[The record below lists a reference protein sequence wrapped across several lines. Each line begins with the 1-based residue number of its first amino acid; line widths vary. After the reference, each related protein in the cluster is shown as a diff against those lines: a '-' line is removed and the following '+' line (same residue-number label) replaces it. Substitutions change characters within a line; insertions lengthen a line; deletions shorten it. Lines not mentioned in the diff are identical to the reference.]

1 MKEINLTQEP
11 SFGEDY
17 KDTIFKL
24 KIIKAIV
31 EGGDWGETVLKF
43 VDPNAF
49 SVQVGGLHNILGVI
63 KEMYMETSE
72 IPSID
77 TVKETIYNKY
87 VNDDIDKEIYDAV
100 FKEYDKIYLDKDDIK
115 QTRLIFKNYYV
126 IVSLKKLR
134 ECMDNV
140 PRNEFMQEFPNIE
153 LYVKRLIKI
162 LEELKFY
169 YENTDNSSGVEI
181 AKEW

>member
-11 SFGEDY
+11 LFGEDY

-31 EGGDWGETVLKF
+31 EGGDWGKTVLKF

-87 VNDDIDKEIYDAV
+87 VNDEIDKEIYDTV
-100 FKEYDKIYLDKDDIK
+100 FNEYDKIYLNALDTKTI
-115 QTRLIFKNYYV
+115 RSYFANYYIKV
-126 IVSLKKLR
+126 TLKRLKMCMEDVSFTSESDMMR
-134 ECMDNV
+134 
-140 PRNEFMQEFPNIE
+140 
-153 LYVKRLIKI
+153 YVNRLIKI

-169 YENTDNSSGVEI
+169 AENRNESTGMFEM
-181 AKEW
+181 KEW

>member
-17 KDTIFKL
+17 KDVIFKL

-31 EGGDWGETVLKF
+31 EGGDWGKAVLKF

-49 SVQVGGLHNILGVI
+49 SVQVGGLHIILGVI
-63 KEMYMETSE
+63 KEIYMETSE

-77 TVKETIYNKY
+77 TVKETIYTKY
-87 VNDDIDKEIYDAV
+87 VNDDIDKEIYDTV
-100 FKEYDKIYLDKDDIK
+100 FNEYDKIYLNAFDIK
-115 QTRLIFKNYYV
+115 TIRSYFANYYIKV
-126 IVSLKKLR
+126 TLKRLKMCMEDVSFTSENDLMR
-134 ECMDNV
+134 
-140 PRNEFMQEFPNIE
+140 
-153 LYVKRLIKI
+153 YVNRLIKI

-169 YENTDNSSGVEI
+169 AENRNESTGMFEL
-181 AKEW
+181 KEW

>member
-17 KDTIFKL
+17 KDVIFKL

-31 EGGDWGETVLKF
+31 EGGDWGKTVLKF
-43 VDPNAF
+43 VNPNAF

-77 TVKETIYNKY
+77 TVKETIYTKY
-87 VNDDIDKEIYDAV
+87 VNDDIDKEIYDTV
-100 FKEYDKIYLDKDDIK
+100 FKEYDKIYLNALDTKTI
-115 QTRLIFKNYYV
+115 RSYFANYYIKV
-126 IVSLKKLR
+126 TL
-134 ECMDNV
+134 
-140 PRNEFMQEFPNIE
+140 
-153 LYVKRLIKI
+153 KRLKM
-162 LEELKFY
+162 
-169 YENTDNSSGVEI
+169 
-181 AKEW
+181 